1 MKANMLLFIP
11 EFISG
16 DYSKIIQKMCV
27 EGVIWIIVLVA
38 MIIDLHYGIRKAK
51 SQNEYISSHGIKRT
65 VYKFK
70 DYYSALLYALLGDI
84 LLSVFT
90 YYLPF
95 PLSIVPI
102 VSIIVGL
109 LLVWTEFKSVK
120 EKGSEKVWR
129 QMNQSANEMAQFY
142 NILKEKEL
150 TDKFFEFIKE
160 KEDERKNNDTD
171 S

>member
-1 MKANMLLFIP
+1 MILLFIP
-11 EFISG
+11 EFISK
-16 DYSKIIQKMCV
+16 DYGTIIQKMCV
-27 EGVIWIIVLVA
+27 EGVIWVIVLLA
-38 MIIDLHYGIRKAK
+38 MIIDLHYGIKKAK
-51 SQNEYISSHGIKRT
+51 IQNEYISSDGFKRT

-102 VSIIVGL
+102 VSIVVGL

-129 QMNQSANEMAQFY
+129 QMQNSASEMAQFY
-142 NILKEKEL
+142 NVLKEKEL
-150 TDKFFEFIKE
+150 ADKFFEFIKE
-160 KEDERKNNDTD
+160 KEYERKNNTTD

>member
-1 MKANMLLFIP
+1 MTLLFIP
-11 EFISG
+11 EFISK
-16 DYSKIIQKMCV
+16 DYAAIIQKMCV
-27 EGVIWIIVLVA
+27 EGVIWGIVLVA
-38 MIIDLHYGIRKAK
+38 MIIDLHYGIKKAK
-51 SQNEYISSHGIKRT
+51 NQNEYISSQGFKRT

-70 DYYSALLYALLGDI
+70 DYYSALLYALLGDV

-95 PLSIVPI
+95 PLSIVPVISI
-102 VSIIVGL
+102 VVGL

-129 QMNQSANEMAQFY
+129 QMNQSATEMAQFY

-150 TDKFFEFIKE
+150 MDKFHEFIKD
-160 KEDERKNNDTD
+160 KEDERKNNNTD